1 MWAQGRLG
9 AFFVFIF
16 LCVPRRQLS
25 AGWMWREITAEITLT
40 TTTPNISAELQAASQ
55 PIARLSLIFTQ
66 CHDLRLRTENSCEH
80 DSYPLSLSLLFL
92 FLPAVQF
99 HFFLDLLN
107 ITFPPASIFCLP
119 SSRRSSVCRKTTL
132 RFRSHARWPK
142 PNLPHPPQ
150 MCVCFS
156 HMSVSLYICMCV
168 CVLKLVLQNAS
179 GWTHTIEHEARSV
192 CVRLVFSPECN
203 LISPDSE
210 RLLVYSISCEP
221 RYDGSQLDWRQ
232 DEGTIRV
239 AKTRRRK
246 KKKKDCNETVSWNTS
261 FNPDLQFKESDLRCL
276 RCEGLTPE
284 VTHLHGK
291 LLSINWW
298 GEKKAEKSTIHP
310 SIDYL

>member
-1 MWAQGRLG
+1 MRVDGH
-9 AFFVFIF
+9 
-16 LCVPRRQLS
+16 
-25 AGWMWREITAEITLT
+25 T
-40 TTTPNISAELQAASQ
+40 
-55 PIARLSLIFTQ
+55 
-66 CHDLRLRTENSCEH
+66 
-80 DSYPLSLSLLFL
+80 PLSMR
-92 FLPAVQF
+92 
-99 HFFLDLLN
+99 H
-107 ITFPPASIFCLP
+107 
-119 SSRRSSVCRKTTL
+119 
-132 RFRSHARWPK
+132 
-142 PNLPHPPQ
+142 
-150 MCVCFS
+150 
-156 HMSVSLYICMCV
+156 
-168 CVLKLVLQNAS
+168 
-179 GWTHTIEHEARSV
+179 GV

-298 GEKKAEKSTIHP
+298 GEKKAEKSSIHP
-310 SIDYL
+310 LIICNQLSFSGSQVESSPADIGRTLGHNLDKSPD

>member
-9 AFFVFIF
+9 AFFCIC
-16 LCVPRRQLS
+16 LPRRAVS
-25 AGWMWREITAEITLT
+25 
-40 TTTPNISAELQAASQ
+40 SAECRMDVEGNHRGDHTNHDDTEHQCRAAGCISTHRSSLTHIYSVSRPQAENWELMRT
-55 PIARLSLIFTQ
+55 RLVS
-66 CHDLRLRTENSCEH
+66 
-80 DSYPLSLSLLFL
+80 SLSLL

-192 CVRLVFSPECN
+192 CASGVFSWVQLN
-203 LISPDSE
+203 LSWLWEASGLFNKLWAAVW
-210 RLLVYSISCEP
+210 RLS
-221 RYDGSQLDWRQ
+221 
-232 DEGTIRV
+232 
-239 AKTRRRK
+239 A
-246 KKKKDCNETVSWNTS
+246 
-261 FNPDLQFKESDLRCL
+261 
-276 RCEGLTPE
+276 GLTPRWRNYTCCKDE
-284 VTHLHGK
+284 E
-291 LLSINWW
+291 
-298 GEKKAEKSTIHP
+298 EKKEKKRLQWNRKLEHFF
-310 SIDYL
+310 

>member
-1 MWAQGRLG
+1 
-9 AFFVFIF
+9 
-16 LCVPRRQLS
+16 
-25 AGWMWREITAEITLT
+25 MWREITAEITLT

-192 CVRLVFSPECN
+192 CASGVFSWVQLN
-203 LISPDSE
+203 LSWLWEASGLFNKLWASVW
-210 RLLVYSISCEP
+210 RLS
-221 RYDGSQLDWRQ
+221 
-232 DEGTIRV
+232 
-239 AKTRRRK
+239 A
-246 KKKKDCNETVSWNTS
+246 
-261 FNPDLQFKESDLRCL
+261 
-276 RCEGLTPE
+276 GLTPRWRNYTCCKDE
-284 VTHLHGK
+284 E
-291 LLSINWW
+291 
-298 GEKKAEKSTIHP
+298 EKKEKKRLQWNRKLEHFF
-310 SIDYL
+310 

>member
-1 MWAQGRLG
+1 MDVEGNHRGDHTNHDDTEHQCRAAGCISTHRSSLTHIYSVSRPQAENWELMRTRL
-9 AFFVFIF
+9 V
-16 LCVPRRQLS
+16 S
-25 AGWMWREITAEITLT
+25 
-40 TTTPNISAELQAASQ
+40 
-55 PIARLSLIFTQ
+55 
-66 CHDLRLRTENSCEH
+66 
-80 DSYPLSLSLLFL
+80 SLSLLFL

-192 CVRLVFSPECN
+192 CASGVFSWVQLN
-203 LISPDSE
+203 LSWLWEASGLFNKLWASVW
-210 RLLVYSISCEP
+210 RLSAGLTP
-221 RYDGSQLDWRQ
+221 RWRNYTCCK
-232 DEGTIRV
+232 DEEE
-239 AKTRRRK
+239 K
-246 KKKKDCNETVSWNTS
+246 KKKKRLQWN
-261 FNPDLQFKESDLRCL
+261 R
-276 RCEGLTPE
+276 
-284 VTHLHGK
+284 K
-291 LLSINWW
+291 L
-298 GEKKAEKSTIHP
+298 EHFF
-310 SIDYL
+310 

>member
-9 AFFVFIF
+9 AFFCIC
-16 LCVPRRQLS
+16 LPRRAAS
-25 AGWMWREITAEITLT
+25 
-40 TTTPNISAELQAASQ
+40 SAECRMDVEGNHRGDHTNHDDTEHQCRAAGCISTHRSSLTHIYSVSRPQAENWELMRT
-55 PIARLSLIFTQ
+55 RLVS
-66 CHDLRLRTENSCEH
+66 
-80 DSYPLSLSLLFL
+80 SLSLFS
-92 FLPAVQF
+92 FSSLPAVQF

-239 AKTRRRK
+239 AKTRRK